1 MIVKISNLINS
12 ILKVSM
18 AQIHILEEIID
29 LGKVDA

>member
-1 MIVKISNLINS
+1 MKGERPEAQYLD
-12 ILKVSM
+12 VSM